1 MRSSALS
8 RRGLAARALALA
20 PVCAIVL
27 GGLLAAP
34 AGASVTG
41 TVPGA
46 IMRVMPDGTL
56 TPLPSA
62 HVIKPTITAAGIR
75 SYDVTSPGLLSGI
88 HACADIGNDGTYHAI
103 LCADM
108 WAAPED
114 NGLIEV
120 SPVVQ
125 AYCQVGNTSTVV
137 QCANAEVLMEV
148 ARGTNDGLP
157 ASIAQCGHS
166 AGPCPTGKFEKI
178 GTPGDVSGTC
188 GGVGTQDEVWTVL
201 GNGSSIQLPKS
212 DQTKKL
218 ASNLASQ
225 HALICG

>member
-1 MRSSALS
+1 MRSSPLS

-20 PVCAIVL
+20 PVCAIAL

-41 TVPGA
+41 AVPGA

-114 NGLIEV
+114 NGPEE
-120 SPVVQ
+120 SPRHRH
-125 AYCQVGNTSTVV
+125 VG
-137 QCANAEVLMEV
+137 AAPPRERADLEHLPVLE
-148 ARGTNDGLP
+148 RQQSP
-157 ASIAQCGHS
+157 
-166 AGPCPTGKFEKI
+166 
-178 GTPGDVSGTC
+178 
-188 GGVGTQDEVWTVL
+188 
-201 GNGSSIQLPKS
+201 
-212 DQTKKL
+212 
-218 ASNLASQ
+218 
-225 HALICG
+225 